1 MSFAYLARRIAA
13 ILLVLLV
20 VSFAVFSIT
29 QILPGNAAVMILGE
43 YATQEN
49 LAALQLKLGLNDPWY
64 VQYFS
69 WLGRILQGDWGT
81 SVALTQPVT
90 TLIGNA
96 LWNSALLA
104 LAALIL
110 VTVIAIPMGI
120 VAALRRGTFVDLV
133 IGLFGYLGTAIPEFV
148 TATLLLVFFAGPER
162 GFLPAG
168 GYIPLSE
175 SVPGFFNHLVL
186 PVMTLSIVLMAH
198 IARQVRSE
206 MSDVLASDYI
216 RAARLK
222 GVPERSVVTKH
233 ALRNAMAPAIAV
245 ISLDIGYLLGGILVV
260 EEIFAWPGL
269 GRLMIFALQ
278 NRDLPLIQA
287 TTLVLAAA
295 YAISN
300 LVADIVI
307 AMIDPR
313 VRYA

>member
-1 MSFAYLARRIAA
+1 MSAAYLARRIAA
-13 ILLVLLV
+13 ILLVLLI
-20 VSFAVFSIT
+20 VSFAVFAIT

-43 YATQEN
+43 YATPDN

-69 WLGRILQGDWGT
+69 WLGRMLQGDWGT
-81 SVALTQPVT
+81 SVTLSQPVK
-90 TLIGNA
+90 TLIGGA
-96 LWNSALLA
+96 LWNSGLLA
-104 LAALIL
+104 LAALVL

-120 VAALRRGTFVDLV
+120 LSALRRGTFIDLI

-148 TATLLLVFFAGPER
+148 TATLLLVFFAGPDY

-168 GYIPLSE
+168 GFVPLGE
-175 SVPGFFNHLVL
+175 SVSGFLYHLIL
-186 PVMTLSIVLMAH
+186 PVVTLSIVLMAH

-222 GVPERSVVTKH
+222 GIPERSVVTRH

-245 ISLDIGYLLGGILVV
+245 ISLDVGYLLGGILVV

-287 TTLVLAAA
+287 TTLVLAGA
-295 YAISN
+295 YAVSN
-300 LVADIVI
+300 LIADIVI